1 MMATLIGY
9 IYNQFTG
16 HDLSVVN
23 MAIICVVFTIVTGYI
38 AYRGVTGS
46 TMTAIGINIIQWG
59 TLVIFSGLA
68 IWYRIANPQHVAQ
81 WAFSGGLDIIKPHM
95 LSGILVQSTIA
106 ILILVGFE
114 SCTALSAE
122 TKNAGKNIPKAIII
136 SLVIQGVFAYLIEYF
151 AASYMVSDKLVNVA
165 GKVTTTGMAAAAA
178 SSAPIGDL
186 VKLLGD
192 SLIPGH
198 RLRSHDHHGGH
209 RRHRHCR
216 HDLERHEHGHA
227 HHRRHGGLTGNCPRA

>member
-1 MMATLIGY
+1 
-9 IYNQFTG
+9 
-16 HDLSVVN
+16 
-23 MAIICVVFTIVTGYI
+23 
-38 AYRGVTGS
+38 
-46 TMTAIGINIIQWG
+46 
-59 TLVIFSGLA
+59 
-68 IWYRIANPQHVAQ
+68 
-81 WAFSGGLDIIKPHM
+81 M

-122 TKNAGKNIPKAIII
+122 TKDAGKNIPKAIII

-186 VKLLGD
+186 VKLIGD
-192 SLIPGH
+192 SLIPG
-198 RLRSHDHHGGH
+198 LGFGLDDHYGRH
-209 RRHRHCR
+209 RRHRDCR

-227 HHRRHGGLTGNCPRA
+227 HYLGYGG

>member
-1 MMATLIGY
+1 MATMIGY

-38 AYRGVTGS
+38 AYRGMTGS
-46 TMTAIGINIIQWG
+46 TLTAIGINIIQLG

-68 IWYRIANPQHVAQ
+68 VWYRIANPAARRAVG
-81 WAFSGGLDIIKPHM
+81 AFRRPSIWSRPHM

-136 SLVIQGVFAYLIEYF
+136 SLVVQGVIRLSHRVFRRELHGERQ
-151 AASYMVSDKLVNVA
+151 A
-165 GKVTTTGMAAAAA
+165 GQRDGQ
-178 SSAPIGDL
+178 G
-186 VKLLGD
+186 
-192 SLIPGH
+192 
-198 RLRSHDHHGGH
+198 DHHGHGRRGGIERAH
-209 RRHRHCR
+209 R
-216 HDLERHEHGHA
+216 G
-227 HHRRHGGLTGNCPRA
+227 PRAAPRRTA